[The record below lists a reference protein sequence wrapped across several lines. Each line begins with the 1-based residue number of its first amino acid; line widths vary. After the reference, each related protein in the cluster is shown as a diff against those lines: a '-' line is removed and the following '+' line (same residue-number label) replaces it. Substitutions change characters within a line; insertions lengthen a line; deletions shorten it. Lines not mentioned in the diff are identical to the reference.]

1 MSKAHS
7 LSTVRFGAVFCLSLL
22 PLSGWSQQAP
32 KAHTASVTTTD
43 AKSGPLAGN
52 RRLDGKQT
60 IRVRSRTVEDVLE
73 QLHTLSGVEFH
84 VRHTG
89 IRVATLSLAYQKAP
103 LRDILDDIAGAGGW
117 EWRQE
122 REGALLLQF
131 RYDPHRQD
139 FLRPHT
145 EADAE
150 RERRGFEF
158 LGQLGRQPASLQEAL
173 TRSIK
178 DPDNNGVAF
187 GDLPPEMQQNLRA
200 MLAAQLMNL
209 GEDFQ
214 NLKAQ
219 LQDPQTARLYLQVDS
234 KADTTEY
241 SITFG
246 VPAEGGSGCLGS
258 TEVNF
263 SVFNDSREDYH
274 VVPMSE
280 VNAHPQAPWS
290 PAQTDDASR
299 QAALTAD
306 ARLKGSVT
314 LNLQEGTLAD
324 ALLALLPQKGINF
337 VAVRWPDS
345 NASLKKSL
353 VIKAAPLQDALD
365 QVAATF
371 HYTWGERKSG
381 TFIFHPLP
389 EKPGPTART

>member
-22 PLSGWSQQAP
+22 PLSGWSQQPSAARP
-32 KAHTASVTTTD
+32 ASVTTTD

-89 IRVATLSLAYQKAP
+89 IRVSTLSLAYRKAP
-103 LRDILDDIAGAGGW
+103 LRDILDDIAGASDW

-122 REGALLLQF
+122 QEGALTLQL

-139 FLRPHT
+139 FFRPHT

-178 DPDNNGVAF
+178 DPDNHGVAF
-187 GDLPPEMQQNLRA
+187 GDLPPEMQQSLQA
-200 MLAAQLMNL
+200 MFAAHLKEL
-209 GEDFQ
+209 GGEFQ
-214 NLKAQ
+214 DLKAQ
-219 LQDPQTARLYLQVDS
+219 
-234 KADTTEY
+234 
-241 SITFG
+241 I
-246 VPAEGGSGCLGS
+246 
-258 TEVNF
+258 
-263 SVFNDSREDYH
+263 
-274 VVPMSE
+274 
-280 VNAHPQAPWS
+280 
-290 PAQTDDASR
+290 
-299 QAALTAD
+299 
-306 ARLKGSVT
+306 
-314 LNLQEGTLAD
+314 
-324 ALLALLPQKGINF
+324 
-337 VAVRWPDS
+337 
-345 NASLKKSL
+345 
-353 VIKAAPLQDALD
+353 QDALD

-371 HYTWGERKSG
+371 HCTWGEQKSG
-381 TFIFHPLP
+381 TLLFHPMP
-389 EKPGPTART
+389 DTSKPTAGT